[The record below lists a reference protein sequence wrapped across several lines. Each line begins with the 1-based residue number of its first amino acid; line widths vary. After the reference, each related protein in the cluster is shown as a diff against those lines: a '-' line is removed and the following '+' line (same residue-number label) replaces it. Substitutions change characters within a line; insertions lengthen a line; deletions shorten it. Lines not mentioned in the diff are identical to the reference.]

1 MYTVVLGFLVPFM
14 YLDTAVDSLLKGM
27 GEQVYNMKVNI
38 IDSAAGLV
46 LVMLL
51 TPRLGVWGYI
61 LTVWICEVGNLA
73 ASIHKLGKI
82 TGVGVRSAA
91 CQYFKSCIAILL
103 SAVLKVIVLDR
114 IIQSQVVGITAFAV
128 LYLAIVSVIKKIKAC
143 QHEIM

>member
-1 MYTVVLGFLVPFM
+1 M
-14 YLDTAVDSLLKGM
+14 
-27 GEQVYNMKVNI
+27 NVNI

-82 TGVGVRSAA
+82 TGVRVKSAGH
-91 CQYFKSCIAILL
+91 QYFKPCIAILL
-103 SAVLKVIVLDR
+103 SVVLKIFVLDR

-128 LYLAIVSVIKKIKAC
+128 LYLAIVSVSKKIKAC
-143 QHEIM
+143 QHKIM

>member
-1 MYTVVLGFLVPFM
+1 
-14 YLDTAVDSLLKGM
+14 
-27 GEQVYNMKVNI
+27 MKVNI

-82 TGVGVRSAA
+82 T
-91 CQYFKSCIAILL
+91 CLL
-103 SAVLKVIVLDR
+103 YTSLVCDNVVVEKVKRKLFYIP
-114 IIQSQVVGITAFAV
+114 
-128 LYLAIVSVIKKIKAC
+128 
-143 QHEIM
+143 H